1 MAHWI
6 LPALLIG
13 IAGNLDNLGVGVAY
27 GARSIG
33 IPVLP
38 NLFIAFVASV
48 GALVLGYAG
57 VGIGVALSPEVANV
71 TGALCIIGVGV
82 WVLWPRHPRDVADE
96 PAAGPIGLIHNPER
110 ADEDR
115 SGDISLMESL
125 ALSVALGI
133 NAWAGGLGGGLVGVP
148 PWALALSTGLFSYL
162 TLWAGEHLGRRT
174 IGHLL
179 GERATLAAGLLLI
192 LIGIKDLL

>member
-6 LPALLIG
+6 LPAILIG

-27 GARSIG
+27 GARRIG
-33 IPVLP
+33 IPAGP
-38 NLFIAFVASV
+38 NLFIALVA
-48 GALVLGYAG
+48 GAGTLVMGYAG
-57 VGIGVALSPEVANV
+57 SGIGHALAPAMANAL
-71 TGALCIIGVGV
+71 GALCIMAVGV
-82 WVLWPRHPRDVADE
+82 WVLWPRKPHPDTAD
-96 PAAGPIGLIHNPER
+96 PAKGPIRLIHNPEQ

-115 SGDISLMESL
+115 SGDISLAESL

-148 PWALALSTGLFSYL
+148 PWALAVSTAGFSYL
-162 TLWAGEHLGRRT
+162 TLFAGEHLGRRAL
-174 IGHLL
+174 GHWL
-179 GERATLAAGLLLI
+179 GNKASLVAGLLLI

>member
-1 MAHWI
+1 MANWI
-6 LPALLIG
+6 LPAVLIG

-33 IPVLP
+33 IPALP
-38 NLFIAFVASV
+38 NLFIALVAAL
-48 GALVLGYAG
+48 GAFLMGYAG
-57 VGIGVALSPEVANV
+57 FGIGVALSPEVANV

-82 WVLWPRHPRDVADE
+82 WVLWPRRAQGTAGDPARD
-96 PAAGPIGLIHNPER
+96 PIGLIHNPER
-110 ADEDR
+110 ADEDS

-125 ALSVALGI
+125 ALAVALGI

-148 PWALALSTGLFSYL
+148 PWALALTTGLFSYL

-174 IGHLL
+174 VGHLL
-179 GERATLAAGLLLI
+179 GERASLAAGLLLI

>member
-6 LPALLIG
+6 LPAILIG

-27 GARSIG
+27 GARRIG
-33 IPVLP
+33 IPALP
-38 NLFIAFVASV
+38 NLFIAAVAAV
-48 GALVLGYAG
+48 GTLVMGYAG
-57 VGIGVALSPEVANV
+57 SGIGYILPPETANAA
-71 TGALCIIGVGV
+71 GAVCIMAVGV
-82 WVLWPRHPRDVADE
+82 WVLWPRRPKQTTE
-96 PAAGPIGLIHNPER
+96 TPARGPIGLIHNPEQ
-110 ADEDR
+110 ADEDL

-148 PWALALSTGLFSYL
+148 PWALALSTGIFSYL
-162 TLWAGEHLGRRT
+162 TLLAGDHLGRRT
-174 IGHLL
+174 VGHWL
-179 GERATLAAGLLLI
+179 GNKASLVAGLILI